1 MVPKYQQVK
10 DDLKER
16 ILSEKFE
23 NGDRFYTEAEL
34 VDMYGVSSITVIRA
48 LNELEREGYLVR
60 IQGKGTFISRA
71 RKNKLIRFSD
81 VELFPVQD
89 DIVSVLD
96 IKEGNTN
103 KYLHHLGLKDD
114 DHYYKIERFRLADNV
129 PYIYQQSYIPAKYI
143 DLKTHDMQDYA
154 SIYARFREDF
164 GIHMTEEKF
173 VETNEIA
180 YPTPKRVAKVL
191 GMSEYEPTVLQIR
204 KTISHLTDEVLEY
217 IETYKKWDYF
227 KVKMQS
233 NDM

>member
-34 VDMYGVSSITVIRA
+34 VEMYSVSSITVIRA

-89 DIVSVLD
+89 DVVTVLSMTVGD
-96 IKEGNTN
+96 TN
-103 KYLHHLGLKDD
+103 KYLHHLGLREDD
-114 DHYYKIERFRLADNV
+114 QYYKIERLRQADNV
-129 PYIYQQSYIPAKYI
+129 PYIYQQSYIPQKFI
-143 DLKTHDMQDYA
+143 DLTQHTTEDYA

-173 VETNEIA
+173 VETNEVA
-180 YPTPKRVAKVL
+180 YPTPKRVAKLL
-191 GMSEYEPTVLQIR
+191 GMSENEPTVLQIR
-204 KTISHLTDEVLEY
+204 KTLSHLNNEVLEY

-233 NDM
+233 NDL